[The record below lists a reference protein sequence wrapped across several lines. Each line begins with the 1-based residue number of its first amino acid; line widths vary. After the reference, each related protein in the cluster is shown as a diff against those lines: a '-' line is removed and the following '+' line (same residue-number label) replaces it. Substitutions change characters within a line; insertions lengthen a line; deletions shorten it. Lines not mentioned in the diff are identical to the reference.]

1 MTTCI
6 LCDGWINPED
16 KVSREIRGML
26 NPRGKAVCIEETG
39 REAHWSCMEAVR
51 TRGVTWKEQRLVEEG

>member
-6 LCDGWINPED
+6 LCDGWIDPED

-26 NPRGKAVCIEETG
+26 SPRGKAVCIEETG
-39 REAHWSCMEAVR
+39 RCAHWLCMEAVR
-51 TRGVTWKEQRLVEEG
+51 TQGVTWKEQRLVDEG